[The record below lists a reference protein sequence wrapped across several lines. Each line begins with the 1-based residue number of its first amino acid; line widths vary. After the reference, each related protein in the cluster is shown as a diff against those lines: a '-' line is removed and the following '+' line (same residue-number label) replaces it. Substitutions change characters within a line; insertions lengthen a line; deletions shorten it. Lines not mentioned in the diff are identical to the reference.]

1 MNENKN
7 KNHKKNK
14 LIFLLLICFL
24 LDLVVQN
31 TIMHLSKERRSLL
44 NNIMN
49 REISERERDLFRRIQ
64 AEEAASTETTPSLPI
79 PTGRA
84 TSMTFYSRS
93 NPFYHQWTID
103 KDRAQ
108 WYPLKFDKDVAN
120 GTIVAIRTFSTNFIN
135 AMDALHCIMTNA
147 KCITDREYEQTYKRV
162 FSASYSIGRFYFE
175 WEKIHFGVTKVCD
188 KWHNSVLNE

>member
-1 MNENKN
+1 M
-7 KNHKKNK
+7 
-14 LIFLLLICFL
+14 
-24 LDLVVQN
+24 VVQN
-31 TIMHLSKERRSLL
+31 TIMHLSKERRGLL

-64 AEEAASTETTPSLPI
+64 AEDVAQEATAATVTTTTLSLPI
-79 PTGRA
+79 AIGRA

-108 WYPLKFDKDVAN
+108 WYPLKFDNDVAN
-120 GTIVAIRTFSTNFIN
+120 GTIVTIRTFSTNFIN

-162 FSASYSIGRFYFE
+162 FCASHSIGRFYFE
-175 WEKIHFGVTKVCD
+175 WEKTHFGLTKVCD
-188 KWHNSVLNE
+188 KWHNTVLNE

>member
-1 MNENKN
+1 MTATSN
-7 KNHKKNK
+7 
-14 LIFLLLICFL
+14 
-24 LDLVVQN
+24 V
-31 TIMHLSKERRSLL
+31 HLTKERRGLL
-44 NNIMN
+44 NNTMN

-64 AEEAASTETTPSLPI
+64 AKQEEEEAAATETTLSLPI
-79 PTGRA
+79 ATGKA

-162 FSASYSIGRFYFE
+162 FCASHSIGRFYFE
-175 WEKIHFGVTKVCD
+175 WEKTHFGVTKVCD
-188 KWHNSVLNE
+188 KWHNTVLNE

>member
-1 MNENKN
+1 
-7 KNHKKNK
+7 
-14 LIFLLLICFL
+14 LIFLLLIYFL

-31 TIMHLSKERRSLL
+31 TIMHHLSKERRGLL
-44 NNIMN
+44 NNTMN
-49 REISERERDLFRRIQ
+49 REISERERDLYRRIQ
-64 AEEAASTETTPSLPI
+64 AEQAATETTPSLPI
-79 PTGRA
+79 ATGRA

-175 WEKIHFGVTKVCD
+175 WEKTHFGVTKVCD

>member
-1 MNENKN
+1 
-7 KNHKKNK
+7 
-14 LIFLLLICFL
+14 LIFLLLIFFL

-31 TIMHLSKERRSLL
+31 TIMHLSKERRGLL

-49 REISERERDLFRRIQ
+49 REISERERYLFRRIQ
-64 AEEAASTETTPSLPI
+64 AEQAAEEAAAATETTPSLHI
-79 PTGRA
+79 PTGKV
-84 TSMTFYSRS
+84 TTMTFYSRS

-120 GTIVAIRTFSTNFIN
+120 ANGTIVTIRTFSTNFIN

-175 WEKIHFGVTKVCD
+175 WEKTHFGVTKVCD

>member
-1 MNENKN
+1 M
-7 KNHKKNK
+7 
-14 LIFLLLICFL
+14 
-24 LDLVVQN
+24 
-31 TIMHLSKERRSLL
+31 L
-44 NNIMN
+44 NNTMN

-64 AEEAASTETTPSLPI
+64 AEEVAEEAAATET
-79 PTGRA
+79 

-120 GTIVAIRTFSTNFIN
+120 GAIVTIRTFSTNFIN

-175 WEKIHFGVTKVCD
+175 WEKTHFGVTKVCD

>member
-1 MNENKN
+1 M
-7 KNHKKNK
+7 
-14 LIFLLLICFL
+14 I
-24 LDLVVQN
+24 VQN
-31 TIMHLSKERRSLL
+31 TIMYLSKERRGLL
-44 NNIMN
+44 NNTMN
-49 REISERERDLFRRIQ
+49 REINEREQDLFRRIQ
-64 AEEAASTETTPSLPI
+64 AEQATEEAAAATTPSLPI
-79 PTGRA
+79 AIGRA

-120 GTIVAIRTFSTNFIN
+120 GTIVTIRTFSTNFIN

-175 WEKIHFGVTKVCD
+175 WEKTHFGVTKVCD

>member
-1 MNENKN
+1 M
-7 KNHKKNK
+7 
-14 LIFLLLICFL
+14 IFLLLICFL

-31 TIMHLSKERRSLL
+31 TIMHHLSKERRGLL
-44 NNIMN
+44 NNTMN
-49 REISERERDLFRRIQ
+49 REISERERDLFRRIRAEQ
-64 AEEAASTETTPSLPI
+64 EAEEGAATAAATLSLPI

-120 GTIVAIRTFSTNFIN
+120 GTIVTIRTFSTNFIN
-135 AMDALHCIMTNA
+135 AMDALHCIMSNA

-162 FSASYSIGRFYFE
+162 FSASYNIGRFYFD
-175 WEKIHFGVTKVCD
+175 WEKTHFGVTKVCD

>member
-1 MNENKN
+1 
-7 KNHKKNK
+7 

-31 TIMHLSKERRSLL
+31 TIMHHLSKERRGLL
-44 NNIMN
+44 NNTMN
-49 REISERERDLFRRIQ
+49 REISERERDLFRRIR
-64 AEEAASTETTPSLPI
+64 AEQEAAEGAAAATLSLPI

-120 GTIVAIRTFSTNFIN
+120 GTIVTIRTFSTNFIN
-135 AMDALHCIMTNA
+135 AMDALHCIMSNA

-162 FSASYSIGRFYFE
+162 FSASHNIGRFYFD
-175 WEKIHFGVTKVCD
+175 WEKTHFGVTKVCD